1 MGLGKVHPQR
11 VLGSVHLNPESVQP
25 GQRIEGDLIP
35 DRALLHTTQRQ
46 LKAIPLELFSV
57 TIGLT
62 LKSHLPNKQIERQ
75 PELLRVRG
83 SLALP

>member
-1 MGLGKVHPQR
+1 
-11 VLGSVHLNPESVQP
+11 LNPESVQP

-35 DRALLHTTQRQ
+35 DRALLQTTQRQ
-46 LKAIPLELFSV
+46 LKAIPIEPFSV

-75 PELLRVRG
+75 PELLWVRG

>member
-1 MGLGKVHPQR
+1 MRLGKGHLQSGLGS
-11 VLGSVHLNPESVQP
+11 LHLNPQGLQP
-25 GQRIEGDLIP
+25 GQGIEGNFITDG
-35 DRALLHTTQRQ
+35 ALLHTAQRQ
-46 LKAIPLELFSV
+46 LKAIPLEPFSV

-75 PELLRVRG
+75 PELLWVRG